1 MIEFDKKGFQSHL
14 IQPYAQSTATQ
25 TLDQFAE
32 NLVQSG
38 FEDLLATTL
47 RMHPCIQ
54 LAFFAAIVNFQF
66 IFRLLTIR
74 ISSYFFADLLSRQS
88 VPILHCCMGLCCPS
102 CSTFPLFL
110 FNFPSLLLSL
120 LVYMPLNSSA
130 ALQCINHYPNHT
142 KHVFNLIVQVVKM
155 LTVSLQASIP
165 EEHYVGF
172 ELLTTTFFSTLWKL
186 QVFYP
191 HITTYGIIYC
201 C

>member
-1 MIEFDKKGFQSHL
+1 M
-14 IQPYAQSTATQ
+14 
-25 TLDQFAE
+25 
-32 NLVQSG
+32 
-38 FEDLLATTL
+38 
-47 RMHPCIQ
+47 
-54 LAFFAAIVNFQF
+54 NFQF

-201 C
+201 CWIAKGKDVKEASYAYVKTPHL